1 MRRVS
6 GWGIL
11 IWLGLF
17 RVGGALESCKDAQ
30 TVSLRMPDRRSSR
43 VSEPRATETPKEA
56 MQPSLAGSTHPRW
69 LERRQTSRR
78 VATPTRG
85 CPAQSR
91 STAGH
96 QTQTSGLSWI
106 FDGLEGP
113 LPVRRWRLA
122 SGVAGPL
129 AGRPTDWLSAT
140 QRALPQAFCVMLG
153 RATDLNGMQSSVCS
167 FGASWPGEHLGCRL
181 SFRKFACSVNMDT
194 RGTLPQIQFMTRNSG
209 TVCPSQM

>member
-1 MRRVS
+1 MTERRQHNACYQREAQSPNHILPRLSGCCFVRRVS
-6 GWGIL
+6 GRGIL
-11 IWLGLF
+11 IRLGLF

-30 TVSLRMPDRRSSR
+30 TVSLRMPDMRSS
-43 VSEPRATETPKEA
+43 SASSTRATETPKKVKH
-56 MQPSLAGSTHPRW
+56 PSLAGPTHPRW

-113 LPVRRWRLA
+113 LPARQWRLA
-122 SGVAGPL
+122 FGVAGPL
-129 AGRPTDWLSAT
+129 AGRPTDWLSA
-140 QRALPQAFCVMLG
+140 RNG
-153 RATDLNGMQSSVCS
+153 RSLRHS
-167 FGASWPGEHLGCRL
+167 ASCWAVQP
-181 SFRKFACSVNMDT
+181 
-194 RGTLPQIQFMTRNSG
+194 I
-209 TVCPSQM
+209 